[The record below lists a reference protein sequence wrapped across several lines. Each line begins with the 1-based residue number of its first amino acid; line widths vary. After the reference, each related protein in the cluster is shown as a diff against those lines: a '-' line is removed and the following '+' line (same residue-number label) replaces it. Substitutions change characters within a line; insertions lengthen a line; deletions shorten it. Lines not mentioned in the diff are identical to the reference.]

1 MIERT
6 ANEGINRINME
17 INHKMRKNKQIYV
30 RPTIY
35 EVKNATCKRK
45 KKCKCKYMQMKQKQ
59 TVIRNGIH
67 MDTADGLV
75 IDTTGTKKFTLVR
88 IKDRFPDEWNGR
100 SPIYHTI
107 TKRISFKA
115 RRIDD
120 RFPDEW
126 NGRSPIGHN

>member
-1 MIERT
+1 
-6 ANEGINRINME
+6 
-17 INHKMRKNKQIYV
+17 
-30 RPTIY
+30 
-35 EVKNATCKRK
+35 
-45 KKCKCKYMQMKQKQ
+45 MKQKQ

-75 IDTTGTKKFTLVR
+75 IDTTRTKTFTMVR
-88 IKDRFPDEWNGR
+88 IKDQFPDEWNGR
-100 SPIYHTI
+100 SPIYYTI

-126 NGRSPIGHN
+126 NGRSPIRHN

>member
-1 MIERT
+1 
-6 ANEGINRINME
+6 
-17 INHKMRKNKQIYV
+17 
-30 RPTIY
+30 
-35 EVKNATCKRK
+35 
-45 KKCKCKYMQMKQKQ
+45 MQMKQKE
-59 TVIRNGIH
+59 TVIRNGLH

-75 IDTTGTKKFTLVR
+75 IDTTGTKHFTLVR

-100 SPIYHTI
+100 SPIYYTT
-107 TKRISFKA
+107 TKRMPFKV